1 MDVVKQYKR
10 RGRLPK
16 IEVVDLFCGIGGLS
30 YGMKSEGFKILAGFD
45 LDWTCQYAYETNND
59 AKFIYKDIK
68 TVTKDDIKP
77 LYSEKAI
84 KVLAGCA
91 PCQPFSSYAYKNKKK
106 DPNKYDL
113 LYEFGRLVKEVQPD
127 IVTMENVPAIES
139 FKLKSVLTD
148 FIKVLRKEDYHVDH
162 IVVYCP
168 DYGIPQTRKR
178 LVLLAS
184 RFGKITLMPPTH
196 KKEDY
201 VTVRD
206 AIGNLSPLE
215 AGESC
220 PSDALHRC
228 RTLSPLNMQRMLA
241 TPYGGSWKD
250 WPEELLLDCH
260 KKEGGKSFGSV
271 YGRMVWD
278 EPAPTMTTEC
288 TGIGNGRFGHPEQN
302 RAISAR
308 EAALIQTFPATY
320 KFFPNEENVSL
331 VKASRYIG
339 NAVPPRLGRVIAE
352 SIKQHIRNTPL

>member
-1 MDVVKQYKR
+1 M
-10 RGRLPK
+10 
-16 IEVVDLFCGIGGLS
+16 
-30 YGMKSEGFKILAGFD
+30 
-45 LDWTCQYAYETNND
+45 
-59 AKFIYKDIK
+59 
-68 TVTKDDIKP
+68 
-77 LYSEKAI
+77 
-84 KVLAGCA
+84 AGCA
-91 PCQPFSSYAYKNKKK
+91 PCQPFSSYAYKNKNK

-228 RTLSPLNMQRMLA
+228 RTLSPMNMQRMIA

-250 WPEELLLDCH
+250 WPEELQWECH
-260 KKEGGKSFGSV
+260 KKEGGK
-271 YGRMVWD
+271 
-278 EPAPTMTTEC
+278 
-288 TGIGNGRFGHPEQN
+288 RF
-302 RAISAR
+302 
-308 EAALIQTFPATY
+308 
-320 KFFPNEENVSL
+320 
-331 VKASRYIG
+331 
-339 NAVPPRLGRVIAE
+339 
-352 SIKQHIRNTPL
+352 